1 MTDVRETIETH
12 KKDETTGSP
21 GYNRIMVSSMR
32 SKFARLRP
40 LEFDFTG
47 TLKSWSYLDQIHTIA
62 TPLTNGVMD
71 EEQDVRVSHFFQ
83 RILHVR

>member
-1 MTDVRETIETH
+1 
-12 KKDETTGSP
+12 G
-21 GYNRIMVSSMR
+21 
-32 SKFARLRP
+32 P

-47 TLKSWSYLDQIHTIA
+47 TLKSWSYLDQIHIIA

-71 EEQDVRVSHFFQ
+71 EAQDVCVSHFFQ